1 VSLAPQRCQAQ
12 TVYNLAPQ
20 VTAPGDNHRSDAP
33 QDGSSVYRT
42 ARLLIS
48 CPDRPGIVAAVS
60 SFLFEHGANIV
71 SSDQHS
77 TDPEGGR
84 FFMRMEFST
93 AGMDLQRDR
102 LEAAFEQDVADRF
115 EMSWRMSHPG
125 DRKRMAILVSR
136 YEHCVLDLLWRWRRG
151 SLDADVV
158 LVASNHPDLEDDVR
172 SFGVPF
178 HHVPAPTDGKPRA
191 EEALLELLVGEVDLV
206 VLARYMQILS
216 GGFLDRVG
224 VPLINI
230 HHSFLPAFAGP
241 DPHREA
247 YDTGVKIIGATAHYV
262 VEELDAGP
270 IIEQDTARVSHRDS
284 VADLTR
290 LGEDIERT
298 VLARAVALH
307 LADRTLVHANKTIV
321 F

>member
-1 VSLAPQRCQAQ
+1 MA
-12 TVYNLAPQ
+12 T
-20 VTAPGDNHRSDAP
+20 PGENRQSDAP
-33 QDGSSVYRT
+33 QDGGSVYRT

-93 AGMDLQRDR
+93 AEMDLHRDR
-102 LEAAFEQDVADRF
+102 LEAAFVEGIADRF
-115 EMSWRMSHPG
+115 EMRWRMSHPG

-151 SLDADVV
+151 SLDTDVV
-158 LVASNHPDLEDDVR
+158 LVASNHPDLEDDVS

-178 HHVPAPTDGKPRA
+178 HHVPVPPDGKPQA
-191 EEALLELLVGEVDLV
+191 EEALLGLLAGEVDVV

-216 GGFLDRVG
+216 GGFLDRIG

-247 YDTGVKIIGATAHYV
+247 YEAGVKIIGATAHYV

-270 IIEQDTARVSHRDS
+270 IIEQDTARVSHRES

>member
-1 VSLAPQRCQAQ
+1 
-12 TVYNLAPQ
+12 
-20 VTAPGDNHRSDAP
+20 VTTPGDKDQSDTP
-33 QDGSSVYRT
+33 QDDSSVYRT

-93 AGMDLQRDR
+93 AEMDLDR
-102 LEAAFEQDVADRF
+102 NELEAAFEQDIANRF
-115 EMSWRMSHPG
+115 EMRWRMSHPG

-158 LVASNHPDLEDDVR
+158 LVASNHPDLEDDVS

-178 HHVPAPTDGKPRA
+178 HHVPVPPDGKPQA
-191 EEALLELLVGEVDLV
+191 EETLLELLLGKVDVV

-216 GGFLDRVG
+216 GGFLDRIG

-241 DPHREA
+241 DPHQEA
-247 YDTGVKIIGATAHYV
+247 YDKGVKIIGATAHYV

-270 IIEQDTARVSHRDS
+270 IIEQDVARVSHRES

-307 LADRTLVHANKTIV
+307 LADRTLVHGNKTIV

>member
-1 VSLAPQRCQAQ
+1 
-12 TVYNLAPQ
+12 
-20 VTAPGDNHRSDAP
+20 VTTPGDNGQSDAP

-93 AGMDLQRDR
+93 EEMDLRRDR
-102 LEAAFEQDVADRF
+102 LEAAFEQNIADRF

-151 SLDADVV
+151 SLDTDVV
-158 LVASNHPDLEDDVR
+158 LVASNHPDLEGDVS

-178 HHVPAPTDGKPRA
+178 HHVPVPPDGKLDA
-191 EEALLELLVGEVDLV
+191 EEALLELLVGQVDLV

-216 GGFLDRVG
+216 GGFLDRIG

-230 HHSFLPAFAGP
+230 HHSFLPAFAGS
-241 DPHREA
+241 DPHQEA
-247 YDTGVKIIGATAHYV
+247 YDKGVKIIGATAHYV

-270 IIEQDTARVSHRDS
+270 IIEQDVARVSHRES

-298 VLARAVALH
+298 VLARAVAMH
-307 LADRTLVHANKTIV
+307 LEDRTLVHANKTIV

>member
-1 VSLAPQRCQAQ
+1 MYPSGENRTSDLPPDGVS
-12 TVYNLAPQ
+12 VYN
-20 VTAPGDNHRSDAP
+20 N
-33 QDGSSVYRT
+33 

-60 SFLFEHGANIV
+60 SFLFRHGANIV

-77 TDPEGGR
+77 TDPGGGR

-93 AGMDLQRDR
+93 AGMDLDRDR
-102 LEAAFEQDVADRF
+102 LEATFSDEVAEPFTMD
-115 EMSWRMSHPG
+115 WRMSHPG

-151 SLDADVV
+151 SLGAEVV
-158 LVASNHPDLEDDVR
+158 LVASNHPDLEKDVR
-172 SFGVPF
+172 SFGVPY
-178 HHVPAPTDGKPRA
+178 HHVPVPPEGREDSEKR
-191 EEALLELLVGEVDLV
+191 LLELLAGNVDVV
-206 VLARYMQILS
+206 VLARYMRILS
-216 GGFLDRVG
+216 GDFLDRIG

-247 YDTGVKIIGATAHYV
+247 YEKGVKIIGATAHYV

-270 IIEQDTARVSHRDS
+270 IIEQDVARVSHRES

-298 VLARAVALH
+298 VLARAVAMH
-307 LADRTLVHANKTIV
+307 LEDRTLVYENKTIV

>member
-1 VSLAPQRCQAQ
+1 M
-12 TVYNLAPQ
+12 
-20 VTAPGDNHRSDAP
+20 VTPGDNP
-33 QDGSSVYRT
+33 QPNRPADGLSVYRT

-48 CPDRPGIVAAVS
+48 CPDRPGIVAAAS

-84 FFMRMEFST
+84 FFMRMEFSAT
-93 AGMDLQRDR
+93 DMDLDR
-102 LEAAFEQDVADRF
+102 EQLEAAFGQEVAEPF
-115 EMSWRMSHPG
+115 GMSWRISHPG

-151 SLDADVV
+151 SLEADIV
-158 LVASNHPDLEDDVR
+158 LVASNHPDLEEDIR
-172 SFGVPF
+172 PFGIPF
-178 HHVPAPTDGKPRA
+178 RHVPAPPDGKAQSEQR
-191 EEALLELLVGEVDLV
+191 LLELLSGKVDVV

-216 GGFLDRVG
+216 GDFLERIG

-241 DPHREA
+241 EPHQEA
-247 YDTGVKIIGATAHYV
+247 YDKGVKIIGATAHYV

-270 IIEQDTARVSHRDS
+270 IIEQDVARVTHRES

-298 VLARAVALH
+298 VLARAVAMH
-307 LADRTLVHANKTIV
+307 LEDRTLIHENKTIV

>member
-1 VSLAPQRCQAQ
+1 MSDLGPRYWGFLY
-12 TVYNLAPQ
+12 T
-20 VTAPGDNHRSDAP
+20 DNAARLQGRPYRGLDMAELIETE
-33 QDGSSVYRT
+33 RT

-60 SFLFEHGANIV
+60 SFLFRHGANIV
-71 SSDQHS
+71 RSDQHS

-93 AGMDLQRDR
+93 ADMDLTENQLEDAFR
-102 LEAAFEQDVADRF
+102 LDVADRF
-115 EMSWRMSHPG
+115 EMDWRMSHPSE
-125 DRKRMAILVSR
+125 RKRMAILVSR

-151 SLDADVV
+151 MLDTDLV
-158 LVASNHPDLEDDVR
+158 LVASNHPDLEEDVR

-178 HHVPAPTDGKPRA
+178 EHVPVRADRKPEA
-191 EEALLELLVGEVDLV
+191 EERLLEVLAGEVDVV

-216 GGFLDRVG
+216 GDFLDRLG
-224 VPLINI
+224 VPLVNI

-241 DPHREA
+241 NPYEEA
-247 YDTGVKIIGATAHYV
+247 YAKGVKLIGATAHYV
-262 VEELDAGP
+262 IEELDAGP
-270 IIEQDTARVSHRDS
+270 IIEQDTARVSHRES

-298 VLARAVALH
+298 VLTRAVVLH
-307 LADRTLVHANKTIV
+307 LEDRTLVHENKTIV

>member
-1 VSLAPQRCQAQ
+1 MYPSGENPTPDPPLNGIS
-12 TVYNLAPQ
+12 VYN
-20 VTAPGDNHRSDAP
+20 N
-33 QDGSSVYRT
+33 

-60 SFLFEHGANIV
+60 SFLFRHGANIV

-93 AGMDLQRDR
+93 AEMDLERER
-102 LEAAFEQDVADRF
+102 LEAAFSEEVAEPFAMD
-115 EMSWRMSHPG
+115 WRMSHPG
-125 DRKRMAILVSR
+125 DRQRMAILVSR

-151 SLDADVV
+151 SLGADVV
-158 LVASNHPDLEDDVR
+158 LVASNHPDLEEDVR

-178 HHVPAPTDGKPRA
+178 HHVPAPPGGKAQSEDR
-191 EEALLELLVGEVDLV
+191 LLELLVGEVDVL

-216 GGFLDRVG
+216 GEFLDRIG

-247 YDTGVKIIGATAHYV
+247 YEKGVKIIGATAHYV

-270 IIEQDTARVSHRDS
+270 IIEQDVARVSHRES

-290 LGEDIERT
+290 LGEEIERT
-298 VLARAVALH
+298 VLARAVTMH
-307 LADRTLVHANKTIV
+307 LEDRTLVYANKTIV

>member
-1 VSLAPQRCQAQ
+1 MAASQR
-12 TVYNLAPQ
+12 
-20 VTAPGDNHRSDAP
+20 
-33 QDGSSVYRT
+33 RT

-60 SFLFEHGANIV
+60 SFLFRHGANIV

-93 AGMDLQRDR
+93 ADMDLAAAELEEAFR
-102 LEAAFEQDVADRF
+102 LDVADSFDMR
-115 EMSWRMSHPG
+115 WRISHPE
-125 DRKRMAILVSR
+125 DRKRMSILVSR

-151 SLDADVV
+151 TLDTDLV

-172 SFGVPF
+172 SFGVRF
-178 HHVPAPTDGKPRA
+178 EHVPVPPGGKA
-191 EEALLELLVGEVDLV
+191 QSEARLLELLAGKVDLV

-216 GGFLDRVG
+216 GDFLERIG

-247 YDTGVKIIGATAHYV
+247 YEKGVKIIGATAHYV
-262 VEELDAGP
+262 VEELDGGP
-270 IIEQDTARVSHRDS
+270 IIEQDTARVSHRES

-307 LADRTLVHANKTIV
+307 LADRTLVHENKTIV